1 MKFGTDI
8 PMTLM
13 AAKTAPVSTVTKP
26 RVIDFLVSEELITS
40 AVAKKTKHCV

>member
-13 AAKTAPVSTVTKP
+13 AAKTAVALTVTKP
-26 RVIDFLVSEELITS
+26 HVIDFLVSEELITS
-40 AVAKKTKHCV
+40 TVAKKRKHSV